1 MSEVMYDAVVVGAGP
16 GGSAAAYGLAKE
28 GLEVL
33 LLDGSSFPR
42 DKTCGDGLTPRAV
55 LMLEAMGLDPLNVP
69 GAWRMDGVEV
79 VAPNGRAV
87 SLKLPDKPGWPD
99 HIVVAPRYVLDD
111 AVRALALE
119 AGAQFQRVRV
129 KGLERNSQVTV
140 HGQQGG
146 RDISYR
152 GRAVVLA
159 TGANS
164 GLLVKEGLLEPAPPP
179 ALAARAYLENVQ
191 DLPQRMQF
199 RFDHL
204 PLPGYGW
211 IFPTSE
217 ATVNVGVALYPLPN
231 LWKRRAKPTLPRA
244 ALEPFLR
251 APAVQASL
259 QGARFSSPIQGF
271 PIRMDFP
278 RRSAASDR
286 LLLVGEAAGLVNP
299 LTGDGIDFALESGR
313 LAAPHLSAAL
323 ARDDLSKG
331 ALMNYNATLRERFGS
346 LFSFSCTL
354 QKALLSPGLLD
365 TLVLLAER
373 RPELAK
379 GLANVV
385 LGPDTS
391 QIGKRALRRALR
403 GLTASPR

>member
-1 MSEVMYDAVVVGAGP
+1 MKLYDAIIVGAGP
-16 GGSAAAYGLAKE
+16 GGAAAAYGLAKA

-33 LLDGSSFPR
+33 LLDGASFPR

-55 LMLEAMGLDPLNVP
+55 HMLETMDLDPLCVP

-87 SLKLPDKPGWPD
+87 SLRLPDKPGWPD
-99 HIVVAPRYVLDD
+99 HIVVAPRVALDD

-119 AGAQFQRVRV
+119 AGATFQRVRV
-129 KGLERNSQVTV
+129 GGLERNSHVTV
-140 HGQQGG
+140 HGQQEG
-146 RDISYR
+146 RDISYQ

-164 GLLVKEGLLEPAPPP
+164 GLLLKEGLLERTPPV

-191 DLPQRMQF
+191 NLPQRMQF
-199 RFDHL
+199 RFDNL

-211 IFPTSE
+211 IFPTSPTT
-217 ATVNVGVALYPLPN
+217 ANVGVTLYPLPH
-231 LWKRRAKPTLPRA
+231 LWRRLAKPTLPRR
-244 ALEPFLR
+244 ALEPFLQ
-251 APAVQASL
+251 APAVRAFL
-259 QGARFSSPIQGF
+259 QGARFSSPVQGF

-278 RRSAASDR
+278 RFPTVGDR

-299 LTGDGIDFALESGR
+299 LTGDGIDFALESGH
-313 LAAPHLSAAL
+313 LAAAHLTTVL
-323 ARDDLSKG
+323 ARGEASREGLEP
-331 ALMNYNATLRERFGS
+331 YNMLLREAFGS
-346 LFSFSCTL
+346 LFAFSRTL
-354 QKALLSPGLLD
+354 QKALVSPRLLN
-365 TLVLLAER
+365 TLVYFAER

-379 GLANVV
+379 GLTHIV

-391 QIGKRALRRALR
+391 RLGKRALRRALR
-403 GLTASPR
+403 GLAAS